1 MIKIK
6 NKEHSIN
13 LIKNMNLN
21 SMPQSVLT
29 KNNLD
34 AIKKF
39 FEKNKA
45 EEYIV
50 RDIISPMGKYQ
61 FVKNYDDCLN
71 YLSTISANKFCISV
85 SFRTIPNRILL
96 GDIFVKDNMVTLN
109 ASTSETANHRNIYDS
124 HQIMLNCEL
133 FDDKLWDVAGFEKLI
148 DYIHKYNL
156 YEVIVE
162 FAIFKNKVGIKKD
175 NVVIIELRSEY

>member
-13 LIKNMNLN
+13 LIKQMGLN
-21 SMPQSVLT
+21 SMPQTVLNKT
-29 KNNLD
+29 D
-34 AIKKF
+34 VESIEKF
-39 FEKNKA
+39 FKKYPSS
-45 EEYIV
+45 EYII
-50 RDIISPMGKYQ
+50 RDIFSPMGKYQ
-61 FVKNYDDCLN
+61 FVKNYDDCMN